1 MKKILLV
8 LAFTLFAM
16 NANAAKF
23 AQIIQFSGVDQESG
37 AVGDIGAYFLVV
49 DTATGTQRNL
59 ATSECQVPL
68 NAPGTW
74 KAVIVQCMVT
84 TAAANGI
91 TITAADVLWLVNE
104 RGDFRRPIFAADW
117 SLAVTKTNIGSTPVN
132 AYVGAAGLGQ
142 MVPFQSY
149 SWYRF
154 VTFGSQVGTGV
165 ITQSLTDTTNAA
177 NTLTTTYSGAAG
189 DYVTDSGWVAL
200 PAWATGE
207 ELYLKPSVSSSV
219 ATDDPTF
226 RQFLLYLK

>member
-1 MKKILLV
+1 MKKILLAIV
-8 LAFTLFAM
+8 LMFAF
-16 NANAAKF
+16 NAHAAKF
-23 AQIIQFSGVDQESG
+23 AQIIQFSASDQVSG
-37 AVGDIGAYFLVV
+37 ATGDIGAYFMVV
-49 DTATGTQRNL
+49 DTVTGAQRNF

-74 KAVIVQCMVT
+74 KAVIVQCIVD
-84 TAAANGI
+84 TAAKLGGI
-91 TITAADVLWLVNE
+91 TITAADVMWLVSE

-117 SLAVTKTNIGSTPVN
+117 TLAVTKTNIGSTAVN
-132 AYVGAAGLGQ
+132 AYIGTAGLGQ

-165 ITQSLTDTTNAA
+165 ITQSLTDTTNAS

-189 DYVTDSGWVAL
+189 EYVTDSGWIAL
-200 PAWATGE
+200 PSWATGE
-207 ELYLKPSVSSSV
+207 ELYLKPTVSSSV